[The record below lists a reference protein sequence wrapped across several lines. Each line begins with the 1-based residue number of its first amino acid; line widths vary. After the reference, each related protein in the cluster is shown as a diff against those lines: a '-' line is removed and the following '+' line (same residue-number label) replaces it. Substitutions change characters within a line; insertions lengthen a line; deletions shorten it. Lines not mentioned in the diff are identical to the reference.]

1 MAWLV
6 VLLLLVLIAI
16 GMPIGFALMISAAIA
31 MAISGIDLIM
41 APIQMFSGA
50 NKVVLLAIPL
60 FIFMGELMGATS
72 ISERIIAL
80 ARALVGWMRGGLA
93 HVNVVT
99 SMFMAEMSGSAVAD
113 AAVMSKIFVPSMEK
127 QGYPKSF
134 AAAVTATSAT
144 LGIIIPPSIPMVLY
158 GVTTNTSIKD
168 LFIAG
173 IIPGLLLGGAFMVTS
188 YIFARK
194 EDHPVDERFEV
205 SRLGKALVGALVPLL
220 IPVLVVG
227 GLIGGFVTPTEAATL
242 GVVAALI
249 YGWPIR
255 RDIDLKAIYQLGS
268 VTVRQTSVVMMIIA
282 GSAVLGQFLANEQI
296 PQQIAS
302 GLGGLTDSF
311 VGRMLLINVFLLF
324 LGMFL
329 HASAAIIVVVP
340 MLLPLAN
347 EMGIDP
353 VHFGVIVCLNLG
365 IGQQTPP
372 VASVLLT
379 VCSVTGLKVEQVMGY
394 CKWFILAMFVT
405 LMIVA
410 FIPQTATFLSGS

>member
-1 MAWLV
+1 MAFFV
-6 VLLLLVLIAI
+6 IMLLLCLILF
-16 GMPIGFALMISAAIA
+16 GMPIGFALMIAASIA
-31 MAISGIDLIM
+31 MALSGIDLIM
-41 APIQMFSGA
+41 APIQLFSGV

-72 ISERIIAL
+72 ISDRIINL

-113 AAVMSKIFVPSMEK
+113 AAVMSKIFVPSMAK
-127 QGYPKSF
+127 QGYPRSF
-134 AAAVTATSAT
+134 AGAVTATSAT

-173 IIPGLLLGGAFMVTS
+173 IIPGLILGGAFMVTS
-188 YIFARK
+188 YCFALK
-194 EDHPVDERFEV
+194 EGHPVDERFELT
-205 SRLGKALVGALVPLL
+205 RLFGSLRAAFVPLM

-227 GLIGGFVTPTEAATL
+227 GLIGGFVTPTEAAAL
-242 GVVAALI
+242 GVFAALI
-249 YGWPIR
+249 YGWLIS
-255 RDIDLKAIYQLGS
+255 RDLNFPKVYGLAAT
-268 VTVRQTSVVMMIIA
+268 TVRQTSVVMMIIA
-282 GSAVLGQFLANEQI
+282 GSAVLGQYLANEQI
-296 PQQIAS
+296 PQMIAS
-302 GLGGLTDSF
+302 ALGGLTDSF
-311 VGRMLLINVFLLF
+311 ILRMLLINVFLLL

-340 MLLPLAN
+340 MLLPLSQ

-379 VCSVTGLKVEQVMGY
+379 VCSATGLRIEEVMSYG
-394 CKWFILAMFVT
+394 KWFILAMFIT
-405 LMIVA
+405 LLIVS
-410 FIPQTATFLSGS
+410 FIPLTALWLLG

>member
-1 MAWLV
+1 MAWGV
-6 VLLLLVLIAI
+6 VILLFLLIAM
-16 GMPIGFALMISAAIA
+16 GMPIGFALMISAGIA
-31 MAISGIDLIM
+31 MYVSGIDLVM
-41 APIQMFSGA
+41 APIQMFSGV
-50 NKVVLLAIPL
+50 NRVILLAIPL

-72 ISERIIAL
+72 ISDRIIGL
-80 ARALVGWMRGGLA
+80 ARALVGWIRGGLA

-134 AAAVTATSAT
+134 AGAVTATSAT
-144 LGIIIPPSIPMVLY
+144 LGIIIPPSIPMVLF
-158 GVTTNTSIKD
+158 GVTSNVSIKD

-173 IIPGLLLGGAFMVTS
+173 IVPGIMLGGAFMVTS
-188 YIFARK
+188 YIFARIEK
-194 EDHPVDERFEV
+194 HPVDERFEV
-205 SRLGKALVGALVPLL
+205 ARLGQQLTRAIVPLL
-220 IPVLVVG
+220 IPLIVVG
-227 GLIGGFVTPTEAATL
+227 GLIGGFVTPTEAAAV
-242 GVVAALI
+242 GVVAALVF
-249 YGWPIR
+249 GWVLQ
-255 RDIDLKAIYQLGS
+255 RDLSFPKVYQLA
-268 VTVRQTSVVMMIIA
+268 VNTVRQTSVVMMIIA

-296 PQQIAS
+296 PQAIAS
-302 GLGGLTDSF
+302 GLGDLTDDF
-311 VGRMLLINVFLLF
+311 ILRMLLLNVFLLF

-340 MLLPLAN
+340 MLLPLSR

-379 VCSVTGLKVEQVMGY
+379 VCSATGLKIEEIMGY
-394 CKWFILAMFVT
+394 CKWYILAMFIT
-405 LMIVA
+405 LITVS
-410 FIPQTATFLSGS
+410 FLPQTAIWFK

>member
-1 MAWLV
+1 MAWV
-6 VLLLLVLIAI
+6 VIGLLFALILM
-16 GMPIGFALMISAAIA
+16 GMPIGFALMVSAALA
-31 MAISGIDLIM
+31 MALSGIDLIM
-41 APIQMFSGA
+41 APIQMFSGV

-72 ISERIIAL
+72 ISDRIIGL

-127 QGYPKSF
+127 QGYPKPF

-173 IIPGLLLGGAFMVTS
+173 IIPGIILGASFMVTS
-188 YIFARK
+188 YIFARR
-194 EDHPVDERFEV
+194 EGHPVDERFELR
-205 SRLGKALVGALVPLL
+205 RLGRAFLDALVPLS

-227 GLIGGFVTPTEAATL
+227 GLIGGFVTPTEAAAL
-242 GVVAALI
+242 GVFAALI
-249 YGWPIR
+249 YGWPLR
-255 RDIDLKAIYQLGS
+255 RDLNFSRVYQLAAT
-268 VTVRQTSVVMMIIA
+268 TVRQTSVVMMIIA
-282 GSAVLGQFLANEQI
+282 GSAVLGQFLANEQL
-296 PQQIAS
+296 PQAIAA
-302 GLGGLTDSF
+302 GLGELTDSF
-311 VGRMLLINVFLLF
+311 VLRMLLINVFLLL

-340 MLLPLAN
+340 MLIPLSQ

-379 VCSVTGLKVEQVMGY
+379 VCSATGLKIEQVMGY

-405 LMIVA
+405 LMIVS
-410 FIPQTATFLSGS
+410 FVPLTALAL

>member
-6 VLLLLVLIAI
+6 IGLLLLMIAM
-16 GMPIGFALMISAAIA
+16 GMPIGFALMIAATIS
-31 MAISGIDLIM
+31 MAVSGIDLIM
-41 APIQMFSGA
+41 APIQMFSGV

-72 ISERIIAL
+72 ISDRIIAL

-113 AAVMSKIFVPSMEK
+113 AAVMSKIFVPSMAK
-127 QGYPKSF
+127 QGYPKPF

-173 IIPGLLLGGAFMVTS
+173 IVPGILLGGAFMITS
-188 YIFARK
+188 YIFARR
-194 EDHPVDERFEV
+194 EGHPVDAAFELP
-205 SRLGKALVGALVPLL
+205 RLGRAFKAALVPLM

-227 GLIGGFVTPTEAATL
+227 GLIGGFVTPTEAAAL
-242 GVVAALI
+242 GAVAALVF
-249 YGWPIR
+249 GWVMR
-255 RDIDLKAIYQLGS
+255 RDLDTRIVYGLA
-268 VTVRQTSVVMMIIA
+268 VATVRQTSVVMMIIA

-296 PQQIAS
+296 PQKIAE
-302 GLGGLTDSF
+302 GLGGLTESY
-311 VGRMLLINVFLLF
+311 VLRLLLINVFLLF

-340 MLLPLAN
+340 MLLPLSQQ
-347 EMGIDP
+347 MGIDP

-379 VCSVTGLKVEQVMGY
+379 VCSATGLKIEEVMGY
-394 CKWFILAMFVT
+394 CKWFILAMFAT
-405 LMIVA
+405 LLVVS
-410 FIPQTATFLSGS
+410 FLPVTATWFL

>member
-1 MAWLV
+1 MAWGV
-6 VLLLLVLIAI
+6 VALLFLMI
-16 GMPIGFALMISAAIA
+16 GLGVPIGFALMISAAIA

-41 APIQMFSGA
+41 VPIQMFSGV
-50 NKVVLLAIPL
+50 NKVILLAIPL

-72 ISERIIAL
+72 ISDRIIEL

-113 AAVMSKIFVPSMEK
+113 AAVMSKIFVPSMAK

-173 IIPGLLLGGAFMVTS
+173 VFPGLLLACAYMLTN
-188 YIFARK
+188 YIFARR
-194 EDHPVDERFEV
+194 ENHPVDAGFEPLKLAQAF
-205 SRLGKALVGALVPLL
+205 RRALVPLL
-220 IPVLVVG
+220 IPVVVVG
-227 GLIGGFVTPTEAATL
+227 GLIGGFVTPTEAAAV

-249 YGWPIR
+249 FGWWMQ
-255 RDIDLKAIYQLGS
+255 RDLNLARVHELALT
-268 VTVRQTSVVMMIIA
+268 TVRQTSVVMLIIA

-296 PQQIAS
+296 PAQIAS
-302 GLGGLTDSF
+302 KLGGLTDDF
-311 VGRMLLINVFLLF
+311 VLRMLLINVFLLF

-340 MLLPLAN
+340 MLLPLSR

-379 VCSVTGLKVEQVMGY
+379 VCSATGLKIEEVMIY

-405 LMIVA
+405 LMIVSFTPNIA
-410 FIPQTATFLSGS
+410 IWFK

>member
-6 VLLLLVLIAI
+6 IAVLLLLIAL
-16 GMPIGFALMISAAIA
+16 GMPIGFALMIAASIS

-41 APIQMFSGA
+41 APIQMFSGV
-50 NKVVLLAIPL
+50 NKVILLAIPL

-72 ISERIIAL
+72 ISDRIIGL

-127 QGYPKSF
+127 QGYPKTF

-173 IIPGLLLGGAFMVTS
+173 IIPGLLLGGSFMVTS
-188 YIFARK
+188 YIFARR
-194 EDHPVDERFEV
+194 EGHPVDERFEV
-205 SRLGKALVGALVPLL
+205 ARLGTAFKRALIPLL
-220 IPVLVVG
+220 IPVIVVG
-227 GLIGGFVTPTEAATL
+227 GLIGGYVTPTEAAAI
-242 GVVAALI
+242 GVVAALFF
-249 YGWPIR
+249 GWVMQ
-255 RDIDLKAIYQLGS
+255 RDLNFAKVYELSAT
-268 VTVRQTSVVMMIIA
+268 TVRQTSVVMMIIA

-296 PQQIAS
+296 PQKIAE

-311 VGRMLLINVFLLF
+311 VLRMLLINVFLLL

-329 HASAAIIVVVP
+329 HASAAIIVVIP
-340 MLLPLAN
+340 MLLPLSR

-379 VCSVTGLKVEQVMGY
+379 VCSATGLRIEEVMGY
-394 CKWFILAMFVT
+394 CKWFILAMFIT
-405 LMIVA
+405 LMIVS
-410 FIPQTATFLSGS
+410 FSPWMATWLL

>member
-1 MAWLV
+1 MAWAV
-6 VLLLLVLIAI
+6 VALLFLMIAI

-31 MAISGIDLIM
+31 MAIAGLDLIFV
-41 APIQMFSGA
+41 PIQLFSGV
-50 NKVVLLAIPL
+50 NKVILLAIPL

-72 ISERIIAL
+72 IADRIINL

-113 AAVMSKIFVPSMEK
+113 AAVMSKIFVPSMAK
-127 QGYPKSF
+127 QGYPKTF

-173 IIPGLLLGGAFMVTS
+173 IGPGLLLAGAFMLTS
-188 YIFARK
+188 LIFATK
-194 EDHPVDERFEV
+194 ENHPVDKAFELP
-205 SRLGKALVGALVPLL
+205 RLVDAFKAAAVPLL
-220 IPVLVVG
+220 IPVIVVG
-227 GLIGGFVTPTEAATL
+227 GLIAGLVTATEAAAI
-242 GVVAALI
+242 GVVAALVF
-249 YGWPIR
+249 GWLIQ
-255 RDIDLKAIYQLGS
+255 RDLNVGKVYDLAAT
-268 VTVRQTSVVMMIIA
+268 TVRQTSVVMMIIA

-296 PQQIAS
+296 PQQVAT
-302 GLGGLTDSF
+302 GLGEITDNF
-311 VGRMLLINVFLLF
+311 VLRMLLINIFLLF

-340 MLLPLAN
+340 MLLPLSR

-379 VCSVTGLKVEQVMGY
+379 VCSATGLRIEEVMRY
-394 CKWFILAMFVT
+394 SKWFILAMFVT
-405 LMIVA
+405 LMIVSFA
-410 FIPQTATFLSGS
+410 PVTALWFK

>member
-1 MAWLV
+1 MAWIV
-6 VLLLLVLIAI
+6 VALLFLLIFM
-16 GMPIGFALMISAAIA
+16 GMPIGFALMVSAAIA
-31 MAISGIDLIM
+31 MSFAGIDLIM
-41 APIQMFSGA
+41 APIQLFSGV

-72 ISERIIAL
+72 ISDRIIGL

-127 QGYPKSF
+127 QGYPKPF

-173 IIPGLLLGGAFMVTS
+173 IVPGIILGGAFMVTS
-188 YIFARK
+188 YLFARR
-194 EDHPVDERFEV
+194 EGHPVDEKFELG
-205 SRLGKALVGALVPLL
+205 RLSSAFKNALVPLM

-227 GLIGGFVTPTEAATL
+227 GLIGGFVTPTEAAAL
-242 GVVAALI
+242 GVFAALI
-249 YGWPIR
+249 YGWPVR
-255 RDIDLKAIYQLGS
+255 RDLNAARVYQLAAT
-268 VTVRQTSVVMMIIA
+268 TVRQTSVVMMIIA
-282 GSAVLGQFLANEQI
+282 GSAVLGQYLANEQI
-296 PQQIAS
+296 PQMIAS
-302 GLGGLTDSF
+302 GLGGLTENF
-311 VGRMLLINVFLLF
+311 VLRMLLINVFLLL

-329 HASAAIIVVVP
+329 HASAAIIVVIP
-340 MLLPLAN
+340 MLIPLSQ

-379 VCSVTGLKVEQVMGY
+379 VCSATGLKIEEVMGY
-394 CKWFILAMFVT
+394 CKWFILAMFIT
-405 LMIVA
+405 LMIVS
-410 FIPQTATFLSGS
+410 FIPQTALGLMS

>member
-1 MAWLV
+1 MAWMII
-6 VLLLLVLIAI
+6 VLLLLLIAA
-16 GMPIGFALMISAAIA
+16 GMPIGFALMVSAAIA
-31 MAISGIDLIM
+31 MAVSGIDLIM
-41 APIQMFSGA
+41 APIQMFSGV

-72 ISERIIAL
+72 ISDRIINL

-113 AAVMSKIFVPSMEK
+113 AAVMSKIFVPSMAK
-127 QGYPKSF
+127 QGYPKTF

-173 IIPGLLLGGAFMVTS
+173 IIPGILLGGAFMVTS

-194 EDHPVDERFEV
+194 ENHPVDERFEIV
-205 SRLGKALVGALVPLL
+205 RLGKSFKAAMVPLL

-227 GLIGGFVTPTEAATL
+227 GLIGGFVTPTEAAAL
-242 GVVAALI
+242 GVVAALFF
-249 YGWPIR
+249 GWVMQ
-255 RDIDLKAIYQLGS
+255 RDLNIKTVYTLAAT
-268 VTVRQTSVVMMIIA
+268 TVRQTSVVMMIIA
-282 GSAVLGQFLANEQI
+282 GSAVLGQYLANEQI
-296 PQQIAS
+296 PQQIAE
-302 GLGGLTDSF
+302 GLGGITDSF
-311 VGRMLLINVFLLF
+311 ILRMLLINLFLLL

-340 MLLPLAN
+340 MLLPLSA

-353 VHFGVIVCLNLG
+353 IHFGVIVCLNLG

-379 VCSVTGLKVEQVMGY
+379 VCSATGLKIEQVMGY

-405 LMIVA
+405 LMIVS
-410 FIPQTATFLSGS
+410 FTPLTALWFK

>member
-1 MAWLV
+1 MVWLV
-6 VLLLLVLIAI
+6 LLILMLMIFF
-16 GMPIGFALMISAAIA
+16 GMPIGFALMITAAIA
-31 MAISGIDLIM
+31 MLLSGIDLIM
-41 APIQMFSGA
+41 APIQMFSGV

-72 ISERIIAL
+72 ISDRIINL

-127 QGYPKSF
+127 QGYPRSF

-168 LFIAG
+168 LFVAG
-173 IIPGLLLGGAFMVTS
+173 IIPGLILGGAFMITS

-194 EDHPVDERFEV
+194 EGHPVDAQFELP
-205 SRLGKALVGALVPLL
+205 RLGRAFKAALVPLL

-255 RDIDLKAIYQLGS
+255 HDLDFRRVYGLAS
-268 VTVRQTSVVMMIIA
+268 ATVRQTSVVMMIIA
-282 GSAVLGQFLANEQI
+282 GSAVLGQYLANEQI
-296 PQQIAS
+296 PQKIAS

-311 VGRMLLINVFLLF
+311 FLRMLLINIFLLL

-340 MLLPLAN
+340 MLLPLSR

-379 VCSVTGLKVEQVMGY
+379 VCSATGLKIEQVMGY

-405 LMIVA
+405 LMIVS
-410 FIPQTATFLSGS
+410 FTPLTALALL

>member
-1 MAWLV
+1 MGWGV
-6 VLLLLVLIAI
+6 VALLFLLIAL

-31 MAISGIDLIM
+31 MALSGIDLIM
-41 APIQMFSGA
+41 APIQMYSGV
-50 NKVVLLAIPL
+50 NKVILLAIPL

-72 ISERIIAL
+72 ISDRIIAL
-80 ARALVGWMRGGLA
+80 ARALVGWIRGGLA

-113 AAVMSKIFVPSMEK
+113 AAVMSKIFVPSMAR
-127 QGYPKSF
+127 QGYPRSF

-173 IIPGLLLGGAFMVTS
+173 IVPGLLLGGAFMTTS
-188 YIFARK
+188 YIFARR
-194 EDHPVDERFEV
+194 EGHPRDEAFEAV
-205 SRLGKALVGALVPLL
+205 RLGRAFREAAVPLM
-220 IPVLVVG
+220 IPVIVVG
-227 GLIGGFVTPTEAATL
+227 GLIGGFVTPTEAAAV
-242 GVVAALI
+242 GVIAALVF
-249 YGWPIR
+249 GTVLQ
-255 RDIDLKAIYQLGS
+255 RDLSGAQVYRLMAA
-268 VTVRQTSVVMMIIA
+268 TVRQTSVVMMIIA
-282 GSAVLGQFLANEQI
+282 GSAVLGQFLANERI
-296 PQQIAS
+296 PQEIAT
-302 GLGGLTDSF
+302 GLGGVTDSY
-311 VGRMLLINVFLLF
+311 VLRLLLVNAFLLL

-340 MLLPLAN
+340 MLLPLAR

-379 VCSVTGLKVEQVMGY
+379 VCSATGLKIEQVMGY
-394 CKWFILAMFVT
+394 GKWFILAMFAT
-405 LMIVA
+405 LMIV
-410 FIPQTATFLSGS
+410 TFVPALSTWFM

>member
-1 MAWLV
+1 MVWIV
-6 VLLLLVLIAI
+6 VILLFSLIFL

-31 MAISGIDLIM
+31 MYVAGIDLIM
-41 APIQMFSGA
+41 APIQLFSGV

-72 ISERIIAL
+72 ISDRIIGL

-127 QGYPKSF
+127 QGYPKPF

-173 IIPGLLLGGAFMVTS
+173 IVPGILLGGAFMVTS
-188 YIFARK
+188 YIFARR
-194 EDHPVDERFEV
+194 EGHPVDEQFEL
-205 SRLGKALVGALVPLL
+205 SRLGTAFVKALVPLL

-227 GLIGGFVTPTEAATL
+227 GLIGGFVTPTEAAVL

-249 YGWPIR
+249 YGWPVR
-255 RDIDLKAIYQLGS
+255 RDLNAAKVYELAAT
-268 VTVRQTSVVMMIIA
+268 TVRQTSVVMMIIA
-282 GSAVLGQFLANEQI
+282 GSAVLGQYLANEQI
-296 PQQIAS
+296 PQMIAS
-302 GLGGLTDSF
+302 ALGDLTDSF
-311 VGRMLLINVFLLF
+311 ALRMLLINVFLLL

-340 MLLPLAN
+340 MLIPLSQ

-379 VCSVTGLKVEQVMGY
+379 VCSATGLKIEQVMGY

-405 LMIVA
+405 LMIVS
-410 FIPQTATFLSGS
+410 FSPITALGLLS

>member
-1 MAWLV
+1 MAWGV
-6 VLLLLVLIAI
+6 VILLFVLIAL
-16 GMPIGFALMISAAIA
+16 GMPIGFALMISAGIA
-31 MAISGIDLIM
+31 MYVSGIDLVM
-41 APIQMFSGA
+41 APIQMFSGV
-50 NKVVLLAIPL
+50 NRVILLAIPL

-72 ISERIIAL
+72 ISDRIIGL
-80 ARALVGWMRGGLA
+80 ARALVGWIRGGLA

-134 AAAVTATSAT
+134 AGAVTATSAT
-144 LGIIIPPSIPMVLY
+144 LGIIIPPSIPMVLF
-158 GVTTNTSIKD
+158 GVTSNVSIKD

-173 IIPGLLLGGAFMVTS
+173 IVPGIMLGGAFMLTS
-188 YIFARK
+188 YVFARIEK
-194 EDHPVDERFEV
+194 HPVDEQFELR
-205 SRLGKALVGALVPLL
+205 RLGQQFTRALVPLL
-220 IPVLVVG
+220 IPVIVVG
-227 GLIGGFVTPTEAATL
+227 GLIGGFVTPTEAAAV
-242 GVVAALI
+242 GVVAALVF
-249 YGWPIR
+249 GWALQ
-255 RDIDLKAIYQLGS
+255 RDLNMSRVYELA
-268 VTVRQTSVVMMIIA
+268 VNTVRQTSVVMMIIA

-296 PQQIAS
+296 PQAIAA
-302 GLGGLTDSF
+302 GLGDLTDDF
-311 VGRMLLINVFLLF
+311 ILRMLLMNIFLLF

-340 MLLPLAN
+340 MLLPLSR

-379 VCSVTGLKVEQVMGY
+379 VCSATGLKIEEIMGY
-394 CKWFILAMFVT
+394 CKWYILTMFIT
-405 LMIVA
+405 LLTVS
-410 FIPQTATFLSGS
+410 FLPQTAIWFK

>member
-1 MAWLV
+1 MAWV
-6 VLLLLVLIAI
+6 VIGLLFALILM
-16 GMPIGFALMISAAIA
+16 GMPIGFALMVSAALA
-31 MAISGIDLIM
+31 MALSGIDLIM
-41 APIQMFSGA
+41 APIQMFSGV

-72 ISERIIAL
+72 ISDRIIGL

-127 QGYPKSF
+127 QGYPKPF

-173 IIPGLLLGGAFMVTS
+173 IIPGIILGASFMVTS
-188 YIFARK
+188 YIFARR
-194 EDHPVDERFEV
+194 EGHPVDERFELR
-205 SRLGKALVGALVPLL
+205 RLGRAFLDALVPLS

-227 GLIGGFVTPTEAATL
+227 GLIGGFVTPTEAAAM
-242 GVVAALI
+242 GVFAALI
-249 YGWPIR
+249 YGWPLR
-255 RDIDLKAIYQLGS
+255 RDLNFSRVYQLAAT
-268 VTVRQTSVVMMIIA
+268 TVRQTSVVMMIIA

-296 PQQIAS
+296 PQAIAA
-302 GLGGLTDSF
+302 GLGELTDSF
-311 VGRMLLINVFLLF
+311 VLRMLLINVFLLL

-340 MLLPLAN
+340 MLIPLSQ

-379 VCSVTGLKVEQVMGY
+379 VCSATGLKIEQVMGY

-405 LMIVA
+405 LMIVS
-410 FIPQTATFLSGS
+410 FVPFTALAL

>member
-1 MAWLV
+1 MAWV
-6 VLLLLVLIAI
+6 VVTLLLLLIAI
-16 GMPIGFALMISAAIA
+16 GMPIGFSLMISATIA
-31 MAISGIDLIM
+31 MFLTDIDLIM
-41 APIQMFSGA
+41 APIQMFSGV
-50 NKVVLLAIPL
+50 NKVILLAIPL

-72 ISERIIAL
+72 ISDRIINL

-113 AAVMSKIFVPSMEK
+113 AAVMSKIFVPSMAK
-127 QGYPKSF
+127 QGYPKPF

-168 LFIAG
+168 LFVAG
-173 IIPGLLLGGAFMVTS
+173 IVPGILLGGAFMITS

-194 EDHPVDERFEV
+194 EGHPVDEKFEV
-205 SRLGKALVGALVPLL
+205 QRLGVALKGAFIPLL

-227 GLIGGFVTPTEAATL
+227 GLIGGFVTPTEAAAL
-242 GVVAALI
+242 GVVAALFFGWVMQRDLNLKI
-249 YGWPIR
+249 VYG
-255 RDIDLKAIYQLGS
+255 LAS
-268 VTVRQTSVVMMIIA
+268 TTVRQTSVVMMIIA

-296 PQQIAS
+296 PQKIAE
-302 GLGGLTDSF
+302 GLGGITESF
-311 VGRMLLINVFLLF
+311 VLRMLLINLFLLF

-340 MLLPLAN
+340 MLLPLSQQ
-347 EMGIDP
+347 MGIDP

-379 VCSVTGLKVEQVMGY
+379 VCSATGLKIEEVMGY
-394 CKWFILAMFVT
+394 VKWFILAMFIT
-405 LMIVA
+405 LIIVSFA
-410 FIPQTATFLSGS
+410 PITALGLGGH

>member
-1 MAWLV
+1 MAWV
-6 VLLLLVLIAI
+6 VIGLLFGLILM
-16 GMPIGFALMISAAIA
+16 GMPIGFALMVSAAMA
-31 MAISGIDLIM
+31 MALTGIDLIM
-41 APIQMFSGA
+41 APIQLFSGV

-72 ISERIIAL
+72 ISDRIIGL

-127 QGYPKSF
+127 QGYPKPF

-173 IIPGLLLGGAFMVTS
+173 IIPGIILGASFMVTS
-188 YIFARK
+188 YIFARR
-194 EDHPVDERFEV
+194 EGHPVDERFELR
-205 SRLGKALVGALVPLL
+205 RLGRAFLDALVPLS

-227 GLIGGFVTPTEAATL
+227 GLIGGFVTPTEAAAL
-242 GVVAALI
+242 GVFAALL
-249 YGWPIR
+249 YGWPLR
-255 RDIDLKAIYQLGS
+255 RDLNFSKVYQLAAT
-268 VTVRQTSVVMMIIA
+268 TVRQTSVVMMIIA

-296 PQQIAS
+296 PQAIAA
-302 GLGGLTDSF
+302 GLGELTDSF
-311 VGRMLLINVFLLF
+311 VLRMLLINVFLLL

-340 MLLPLAN
+340 MLIPLSQ

-379 VCSVTGLKVEQVMGY
+379 VCSATGLKIEQVMGY

-405 LMIVA
+405 LMIVS
-410 FIPQTATFLSGS
+410 FVPLTALAL

>member
-6 VLLLLVLIAI
+6 IALLLLLILI
-16 GMPIGFALMISAAIA
+16 GMPIGFALMIAAAIA
-31 MAISGIDLIM
+31 MALSGIDLILV
-41 APIQMFSGA
+41 PIQMFSGV

-72 ISERIIAL
+72 ISDRIIGL

-127 QGYPKSF
+127 QGYPKPFS
-134 AAAVTATSAT
+134 AAVTATSAT

-188 YIFARK
+188 YIFARRK
-194 EDHPVDERFEV
+194 GYPVDERFQPR
-205 SRLGKALVGALVPLL
+205 RLGSAFASAFIPLL

-227 GLIGGFVTPTEAATL
+227 GLIGGFVTPTEAAAV

-249 YGWPIR
+249 FGWAMR
-255 RDIDLKAIYQLGS
+255 GDLNTAKVYRLAS

-296 PQQIAS
+296 PQKIAE

-311 VGRMLLINVFLLF
+311 VLRMLLINVFLLL

-340 MLLPLAN
+340 MLLPLAQQMN
-347 EMGIDP
+347 IDP

-372 VASVLLT
+372 VTSVLLT
-379 VCSVTGLKVEQVMGY
+379 VCSATGLKIEQVMGY
-394 CKWFILAMFVT
+394 CKWFILAMFVV
-405 LMIVA
+405 LMIVS
-410 FIPQTATFLSGS
+410 FWPQSALLLL